1 MAGILSAVNKSEY
14 GDRKTQKQLAETVT
28 SQLHEA
34 RDKLQQRIDELRERH
49 RAVPI
54 RAERPK

>member
-14 GDRKTQKQLAETVT
+14 GSRKTQKALVDDVT
-28 SQLHEA
+28 AKLHDA
-34 RDKLQQRIDELRERH
+34 RDKLQARIDELRDRQK
-49 RAVPI
+49 AVPI